1 MRLLRFGFVSG
12 LGLATD
18 VAVYVLLYRGGVPPG
33 FANLISA
40 GLAVSLVFVLSQRR
54 VFRYGGRFLL
64 PLFLAYVVYQVLAVS
79 AASAGVGAL
88 VAQAGLGPLLAKAV
102 VTPLTFGCNYVF
114 MSTLFRRGGRSA
126 LAEAPPSEVEQAE
139 CRQ

>member
-12 LGLATD
+12 LGLTTD
-18 VAVYVLLYRGGVPPG
+18 VLVYVLLYRGGLPPG
-33 FANLISA
+33 FANLLSA

-64 PLFLAYVVYQVLAVS
+64 PLFLAYVMYQVLAVS
-79 AASAGVGAL
+79 AASAGVSVL
-88 VAQAGLGPLLAKAV
+88 VAQTELGPLLAKAV

-114 MSTLFRRGGRSA
+114 MSSLFRRGERSA
-126 LAEAPPSEVEQAE
+126 LAEAPSSRLEQAE